1 MTTTTDSFVA
11 YGPSD
16 IGFYANGQL
25 PRPSGGSK
33 APFKLGVLA
42 VGHQWGVY
50 GAIDDIAIPPRGT
63 PYDEAGVVGTSNN
76 KHGVF
81 GVSWTR
87 CGVMGQWG
95 DKPAL
100 LQFSTAPNTAA
111 VMGHSRDEDGV
122 VGVSDHADGV
132 SGHSYWSSGVTGES
146 VNGFAVDAFT
156 ALGPAAIRAQ
166 ANGSGVGVSAAADS
180 AGVIGMN
187 RPAGPTV
194 PNLTTIAGENVAG
207 VVGSSAQQPGIIG
220 TSQFVGVYG
229 YCGAPG
235 PMMNAGNGVE
245 GHSANGTGVLGVA
258 GAPGPVP
265 TVVGSIAGVV
275 DSSDQ
280 HTGII
285 GTSSNGVGVVG
296 YSQTQIGV
304 YGETGA
310 AGTGSYA
317 GYFKGNLY
325 VSGRIDAGV
334 KDAIV
339 PFPDGTHRLLHC
351 MESPEHWF
359 EDFGA
364 AKLKR
369 GRAVVKL
376 DANFAKVI
384 KRSDYKVFVKP
395 EGDCRGLYVRKSAA
409 SFEVRELGG
418 GMSNVAFSYRIIGRR
433 KDIRGHQRFAK
444 INVTPP
450 VFSGRRRPPRGKLL
464 ARSRKEAD
472 ATPSRR
478 RGRGRGKRA

>member
-1 MTTTTDSFVA
+1 MTTSTDSFVA
-11 YGPSD
+11 YGPAD

-95 DKPAL
+95 NKPGL
-100 LQFSTAPNTAA
+100 VQFPTAPNRAA

-122 VGVSDHADGV
+122 VGVSEHADGV
-132 SGHSYWSSGVTGES
+132 SGYSYWANGVSGDS
-146 VNGFAVDAFT
+146 VNGFGLDAST
-156 ALGPAAIRAQ
+156 SLGAAAIRAQ
-166 ANGSGVGVSAAADS
+166 ATGGTGTGVSAAAYG
-180 AGVIGMN
+180 AGVVGIN

-194 PNLTTIAGENVAG
+194 PNLPTASGYNVAG
-207 VVGSSAQQPGIIG
+207 VLGSSAQQPGIIG
-220 TSQFVGVYG
+220 TSQFVGVFG
-229 YCGAPG
+229 YCGAPD
-235 PMMNAGNGVE
+235 PMMTAGNGVE
-245 GHSANGTGVLGVA
+245 GHSTNGTGILGVA

-265 TVVGSIAGVV
+265 TVVGGIAGVV
-275 DSSDQ
+275 GSSDQ
-280 HTGII
+280 HTGLI
-285 GTSSNGVGVVG
+285 GTSTNGVGVVG
-296 YSQTQIGV
+296 NSATQIGV

-310 AGTGSYA
+310 TGAGSYA
-317 GYFKGNLY
+317 GYFKGNLF

-376 DANFAKVI
+376 DASFAKVI
-384 KRSDYKVFVKP
+384 KRGDYKVFVSPKAIA
-395 EGDCRGLYVRKSAA
+395 AA
-409 SFEVRELGG
+409 STCARAPRALRCASSGPARRTLRFPIASWAGARTSGDTGALQR
-418 GMSNVAFSYRIIGRR
+418 STSRYRSFPDGA
-433 KDIRGHQRFAK
+433 GC
-444 INVTPP
+444 
-450 VFSGRRRPPRGKLL
+450 
-464 ARSRKEAD
+464 
-472 ATPSRR
+472 
-478 RGRGRGKRA
+478 

>member
-1 MTTTTDSFVA
+1 
-11 YGPSD
+11 
-16 IGFYANGQL
+16 
-25 PRPSGGSK
+25 
-33 APFKLGVLA
+33 
-42 VGHQWGVY
+42 
-50 GAIDDIAIPPRGT
+50 
-63 PYDEAGVVGTSNN
+63 
-76 KHGVF
+76 
-81 GVSWTR
+81 
-87 CGVMGQWG
+87 
-95 DKPAL
+95 
-100 LQFSTAPNTAA
+100 
-111 VMGHSRDEDGV
+111 
-122 VGVSDHADGV
+122 
-132 SGHSYWSSGVTGES
+132 
-146 VNGFAVDAFT
+146 
-156 ALGPAAIRAQ
+156 
-166 ANGSGVGVSAAADS
+166 
-180 AGVIGMN
+180 MN

-245 GHSANGTGVLGVA
+245 GHSGNGTGVLGVA

-265 TVVGSIAGVV
+265 TVVGGIAGIVG
-275 DSSDQ
+275 SSDQ
-280 HTGII
+280 HTGMI

-317 GYFKGNLY
+317 GYFKSNLY

-384 KRSDYKVFVKP
+384 KRSDYKVFVMP

-478 RGRGRGKRA
+478 RGRGKRA